1 MRTRIMVG
9 LAIAPLVGLMLAV
22 ASPAFGHHV
31 DDGSGVVISIA
42 PQKYGFEAGEI
53 VVLSGEVHALRNGN
67 PVVLKVFNYK
77 NQACDFQQ
85 VKLDEGMKFRSEPIK
100 IYGDLCGVKGEYK
113 VTAHYGSAK
122 AITEFYVGNSY
133 QEFSSGKAEV
143 MNAKMVYN
151 FIKSG
156 NKYPVDLYW
165 STNSVLVKNNMEQT
179 ITSYIVFAEYD
190 ADEFTNDVSFV
201 QITVKPFD
209 IQSTSVPFVP
219 QIIDGKP
226 NGYLHVF
233 AWTSLSEP
241 TPLHPGLYV
250 PY

>member
-1 MRTRIMVG
+1 MRTKIMVG
-9 LAIAPLVGLMLAV
+9 LAIAPLLGLMLAV

-42 PQKYGFEAGEI
+42 PQKYAFEPGEI
-53 VVLSGEVHALRNGN
+53 VVLSGEVHALRNGS

-85 VKLDEGMKFRSEPIK
+85 VKLDEGMKFKSEPIK

-122 AITEFYVGNSY
+122 AIT
-133 QEFSSGKAEV
+133 EV

-165 STNSVLVKNNMEQT
+165 STNSVLVKNNMDQT

-190 ADEFTNDVSFV
+190 ADEFTKDVSFV

-219 QIIDGKP
+219 QIIDGEP

>member
-1 MRTRIMVG
+1 METKLMVG
-9 LAIAPLVGLMLAV
+9 LAIAPLIGLMLV
-22 ASPAFGHHV
+22 PVLPAYGYHV
-31 DDGSGVVISIA
+31 DDGLGEVITVA
-42 PQKYGFEAGEI
+42 PQKHAFEPGEI
-53 VVLSGEVHALRNGN
+53 VVLTGEVHALRNGY
-67 PVVLKVFNYK
+67 PVLLKVFNYK
-77 NQACDFQQ
+77 NQACAFQHLT
-85 VKLDEGMKFRSEPIK
+85 LDEGMKFKSKPIK
-100 IYGDLCGVKGEYK
+100 IYGDLCGVRGEYR
-113 VTAHYGSAK
+113 VIVHYGSAK
-122 AITEFYVGNSY
+122 AITSFYVGNSY

-165 STNSVLVKNNMEQT
+165 STNSVLVRNNMDQT
-179 ITSYIVFAEYD
+179 ITSYIVFVEYD
-190 ADEFTNDVSFV
+190 ADEFTKNVSFM

-233 AWTSLSEP
+233 AWTSLSAP